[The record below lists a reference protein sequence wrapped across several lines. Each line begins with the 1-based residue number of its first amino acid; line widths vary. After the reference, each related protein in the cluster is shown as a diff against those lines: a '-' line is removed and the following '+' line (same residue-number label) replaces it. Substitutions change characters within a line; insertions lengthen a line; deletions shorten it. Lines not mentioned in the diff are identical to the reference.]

1 MISYEE
7 FKSRDHFKKEEVLAF
22 AYGRLIEDAPADQT
36 ARLPTPPMLMIDRV
50 LEISARKSRG
60 RIVAERDVNLDDWFF
75 QCHFQGDPVQPGCL
89 GLDGIWQ
96 LLGFYCNWR
105 GGLGTGRAL
114 GCGEVEFFGQ
124 IRPHDS
130 VIRYEVDVKRYAE
143 IAHAGACM
151 VIGDARL
158 FVDGEE
164 IYTVEG
170 ARVGLFKDIDYPDY
184 PRPSKNSKGGRIE
197 R

>member
-1 MISYEE
+1 MMTYDE
-7 FKSRDHFKKEEVLAF
+7 FKSRDHFEKPELLAF
-22 AYGRLIEDAPADQT
+22 AYGRLIKDAPEEQK
-36 ARLPTPPMLMIDRV
+36 ARLPVPPMLMVDRV
-50 LEISARKSRG
+50 LEISAQKSRG

-75 QCHFQGDPVQPGCL
+75 HCHFQGDPVQPGCL
-89 GLDGIWQ
+89 GLDGVWQ

-130 VIRYEVDVKRYAE
+130 VIRYEVDVRRYTE
-143 IAHAGACM
+143 IAHAQASM

-158 FVDGEE
+158 LVDGDE
-164 IYTVEG
+164 IYTIEG
-170 ARVGLFKDIDYPDY
+170 ARVGLFSGIDYPDY
-184 PRPSKNSKGGRIE
+184 PLRSENSKGGRME